1 MPLFDKRTVE
11 RQGLFRG
18 IMNAISGRR
27 LFDTRN
33 FPVIATAGQIS
44 V

>member
-11 RQGLFRG
+11 KPGICGR
-18 IMNAISGRR
+18 IMNAIYGQR
-27 LFDTRN
+27 LFETRN